1 MLMKRNLAVFLANGQ
16 VDPTQQTDAG
26 ASDTSAMAPPS
37 GTNNSFKVRP
47 ILEDDENEPASV
59 PNARAL
65 QVTDDVKRARTGPA
79 MADIAESA
87 LPKPSAAGLDSSPGG
102 AAADEMDGDEAEGD
116 EGDEYSPA
124 SPQSVD
130 DLVGAGCISPKTGRW
145 TKHEDELL
153 RQAVTEYGPKN
164 WKRISDAAFD
174 GLRTD
179 VQCLHR
185 WQKVLKPGL
194 KKGQWTEEEDK
205 IVREEVARMGGAANV
220 KWSSVAMHLP
230 GRLGKQ
236 VRERWQNHLDP
247 CLTKEPWAE
256 EEDQLLISLQAVM
269 GNRWSEIA
277 RAFTGRSE
285 NSVKNRWNSKQR
297 KNLAMERKLRTGSE
311 LGLRSSAP
319 QPGVEQDGD
328 TQIRI
333 NFQKAL
339 QAAKTEELAAAGI
352 TADPATGLMMGMGM
366 GGDPHS
372 GLSCD
377 TSMGAGD
384 ASAAGTPMRMGLS
397 AGVGTGVL
405 GYSGGFFQGLSAE
418 DLSLM
423 HGVPGMRMRMPP
435 VQMTY
440 SDQTESPRFGSPT
453 KNTTNRPRSPHA
465 ISKPPT
471 VEDIKGMEDAA
482 NIIKLLH
489 INA

>member
-1 MLMKRNLAVFLANGQ
+1 
-16 VDPTQQTDAG
+16 
-26 ASDTSAMAPPS
+26 
-37 GTNNSFKVRP
+37 
-47 ILEDDENEPASV
+47 
-59 PNARAL
+59 
-65 QVTDDVKRARTGPA
+65 
-79 MADIAESA
+79 
-87 LPKPSAAGLDSSPGG
+87 
-102 AAADEMDGDEAEGD
+102 
-116 EGDEYSPA
+116 
-124 SPQSVD
+124 
-130 DLVGAGCISPKTGRW
+130 
-145 TKHEDELL
+145 
-153 RQAVTEYGPKN
+153 
-164 WKRISDAAFD
+164 
-174 GLRTD
+174 
-179 VQCLHR
+179 
-185 WQKVLKPGL
+185 
-194 KKGQWTEEEDK
+194 
-205 IVREEVARMGGAANV
+205 
-220 KWSSVAMHLP
+220 
-230 GRLGKQ
+230 
-236 VRERWQNHLDP
+236 
-247 CLTKEPWAE
+247 
-256 EEDQLLISLQAVM
+256 M